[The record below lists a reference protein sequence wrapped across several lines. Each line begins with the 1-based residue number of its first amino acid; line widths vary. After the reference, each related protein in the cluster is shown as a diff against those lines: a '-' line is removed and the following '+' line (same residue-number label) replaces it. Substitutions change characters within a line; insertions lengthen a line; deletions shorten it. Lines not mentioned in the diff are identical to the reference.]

1 MFDNR
6 RLSVISSST
15 QDVQRLCIGC
25 GLIQGLLRENCGH
38 FDAICFLCRQF
49 SSFSHIWPLTRV
61 NSPLFISSWLGIN
74 IGVIQHTRRQKTL
87 LFSGRWSR
95 TSIIALSD
103 TFYVTANVFAFLWN
117 FKENWKGAFGA
128 ETHRQWTCLS
138 GHRFRQVSALG
149 RLCLWD
155 FDR

>member
-25 GLIQGLLRENCGH
+25 GLIQGLIRENCGH
-38 FDAICFLCRQF
+38 FNAICFLCRQF

-103 TFYVTANVFAFLWN
+103 TFYVTVNVFAFYEISRKPEGELLVL
-117 FKENWKGAFGA
+117 KLTYIE
-128 ETHRQWTCLS
+128 TCLS
-138 GHRFRQVSALG
+138 GHR
-149 RLCLWD
+149 WD
-155 FDR
+155 QYFCPL